1 MSGHDQRITNRLILQ
16 PRAEINLSAQ
26 NVQAIGL
33 GAGVSSIEA
42 GLRLRYHFVPEF
54 APYLGVLYERRL
66 GSTADFVRAK
76 GEDVDGW
83 QFVAGTRFWF

>member
-1 MSGHDQRITNRLILQ
+1 
-16 PRAEINLSAQ
+16 
-26 NVQAIGL
+26 
-33 GAGVSSIEA
+33 
-42 GLRLRYHFVPEF
+42 VPEF